1 MLLKDWIAVMERVAP
16 PELAMSF
23 DNPGLLI
30 SPENKNLKKVLVAL
44 DCTDAVAKEAA
55 AWGADLVLTH
65 HPLFFHGVKHILDDD
80 PETMSVYRLIRSGI
94 GLYAAHTNFDAA
106 EGGVNDALLET
117 LGVGAIRPLPEENLG
132 RIGTL
137 ASAMTL
143 SDFAAL
149 VSDTLKTRSDVVGN
163 PDAAVMTVACVGG
176 GGFEDYFA
184 ARAAGADVFITG
196 ECKHHEAL
204 AAKEL
209 GMPLIVAGHYETE
222 CMAMPK
228 LIARLQQ
235 LTNDVQYKLALS
247 DRSPFWR

>member
-1 MLLKDWIAVMERVAP
+1 MLLKDWIAVMERIAP

-30 SPENKNLKKVLVAL
+30 SPENKDIKKVLVAL
-44 DCTDAVAKEAA
+44 DCTHDVAKEAA
-55 AWGADLVLTH
+55 DWGADLVLSH
-65 HPLFFHGVKHILDDD
+65 HPLFFNGVKHILDDD
-80 PETMSVYRLIRSGI
+80 HETMSIYRLIRNGI
-94 GLYAAHTNFDAA
+94 GLYAAHTNYDAA

-117 LGVGAIRPLPEENLG
+117 LGVTEICPLPEENIG
-132 RIGTL
+132 RIGKL
-137 ASAMTL
+137 PEAMKL
-143 SDFAAL
+143 SDFAAF
-149 VSDTLKTRSDVVGN
+149 VCDRLKTRADVVGD
-163 PDAAVMTVACVGG
+163 PDADVLTVACLGG
-176 GGFEDYFA
+176 GGFEEYFA

-196 ECKHHEAL
+196 ECKHHESL

-209 GMPLIVAGHYETE
+209 GMPLIVGGHYETE

-247 DRSPFWR
+247 DCGPFWR